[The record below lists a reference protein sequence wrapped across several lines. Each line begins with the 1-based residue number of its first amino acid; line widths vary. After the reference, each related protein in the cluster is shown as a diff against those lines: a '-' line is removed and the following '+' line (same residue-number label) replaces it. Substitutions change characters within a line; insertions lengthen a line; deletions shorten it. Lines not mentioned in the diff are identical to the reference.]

1 MLGEVDGEGVGL
13 GIASRATPVGTKV
26 FSSRLDDFP
35 HISHVLAGSLLQV
48 ALCFTDIIDIT
59 QLALEVVNNHAPAAI
74 SIIEAFPILT

>member
-1 MLGEVDGEGVGL
+1 
-13 GIASRATPVGTKV
+13 
-26 FSSRLDDFP
+26 
-35 HISHVLAGSLLQV
+35 VLAGSLFQV